1 MARSSPYVSIS
12 GCNRAIQD
20 TWRANL
26 AAKAPFCVEGPEIMH
41 GAKMLP
47 TLRGLSRYRGAG
59 RGPANWPNG
68 LCALQPGPGPLAACA
83 GLCHLVSPAAT
94 RARRAHH
101 PPLPFARPRRTP
113 TLPLLARP
121 HSSPPPFTSRPP
133 CPLRREPGDITR
145 HVVHRSRGGE
155 PLIGR
160 PRRPVVIRARARR
173 LRFPLPGP
181 TTCASRCPLQPRAT
195 RVPRPSRT
203 LRGLRHLR
211 PPSASRTAANER
223 NCAASSMRA

>member
-1 MARSSPYVSIS
+1 MYAFRDQNGKILALCIHFRVQSGDSGYMARESCRQ
-12 GCNRAIQD
+12 G
-20 TWRANL
+20 
-26 AAKAPFCVEGPEIMH
+26 PF
-41 GAKMLP
+41 
-47 TLRGLSRYRGAG
+47 LR
-59 RGPANWPNG
+59 RGPGNHAWREDVANAARPFAVPRRG
-68 LCALQPGPGPLAACA
+68 SRARELAERALR
-83 GLCHLVSPAAT
+83 PAA
-94 RARRAHH
+94 RAWSACRMRGS
-101 PPLPFARPRRTP
+101 LPSRQPRR
-113 TLPLLARP
+113 
-121 HSSPPPFTSRPP
+121 HSRPP